1 MIRLIVTRCEID
13 MTEIKAA
20 FEKLFGESLK
30 DCIKGD
36 TSGDYKYALYAL
48 IGEQRSS

>member
-1 MIRLIVTRCEID
+1 

-20 FEKLFGESLK
+20 FERLFGETLR

-36 TSGDYKYALYAL
+36 TSGDYKHALYAL
-48 IGEQRSS
+48 IGEKSSS